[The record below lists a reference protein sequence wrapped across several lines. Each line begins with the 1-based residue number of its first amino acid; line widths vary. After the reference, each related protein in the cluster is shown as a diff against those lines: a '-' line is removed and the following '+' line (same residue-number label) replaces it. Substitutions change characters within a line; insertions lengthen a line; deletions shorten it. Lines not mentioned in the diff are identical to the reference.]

1 MQQQEPGLGGL
12 FGPTELI
19 KRCDLLGPTELSKH
33 FPGEPL
39 AVSDRRGWVGLEA
52 LRYRYQPPNGALQPP
67 LTHHSLLLFLHTPRE
82 FEAQYDG
89 VNRAVP
95 PPAGS
100 VLMVPAGSPARWR
113 WGSHSDSLHVFLE
126 PGLVARVAAEA
137 FGLDPARVSLPPLD
151 GLDLPP
157 LRAAMLAVNDELTA
171 GAAGGRLAAEA
182 LANLLAVHLI
192 RNASTPRPP
201 DRRTYGALPQG
212 KLRAVV
218 EYVEEHLD
226 ADLTLRQMAAATH
239 LSAYHFARRFKAA
252 TGLPPHQYVILR
264 RVEQAKQLL
273 QQGRDLS
280 LAEIAACAGF
290 SDQSQFT
297 HHFKRLVG
305 VTPGRFRRLARIA

>member
-1 MQQQEPGLGGL
+1 MQQQEPGHGGL
-12 FGPTELI
+12 LGPSELI
-19 KRCDLLGPTELSKH
+19 KRCGLFRPTELVKH

-52 LRYRYQPPNGALQPP
+52 LRYRYQPPNRAFQPP
-67 LTHHSLLLFLHTPRE
+67 LTHHSLLLFLRTPTE
-82 FEAQYDG
+82 FEARYEG
-89 VNRAVP
+89 VSRAVP

-126 PGLVARVAAEA
+126 PELVARVAAET
-137 FGLDPARVSLPPLD
+137 FELEPARVSLPPLD

-171 GAAGGRLAAEA
+171 GADGGRLAAES

-192 RNASTPRPP
+192 RNASTPRPL
-201 DRRTYGALPQG
+201 DRRTYRALPQG
-212 KLRAVV
+212 KLRAVI

-226 ADLTLRQMAAATH
+226 ADLTLGQIAAAAH
-239 LSAYHFARRFKAA
+239 LSPYHFARRFKAA
-252 TGLPPHQYVILR
+252 TGLPPHQYVLTR

-273 QQGRDLS
+273 QQDRDLS
-280 LAEIAACAGF
+280 LAEVAACAGF